1 MGQQG
6 REPNKLTPLAGTEP
20 NELTPQ
26 ERAAFEKELGD
37 FQPERPMDGD
47 DATGAPSGKRYS
59 REVAFRAWEYLERH
73 DPAQPLP
80 TWVSAYLRSVAGKV
94 LGDLGPLGSLSPAS
108 AHAALGLAGEQW
120 PKHHP
125 ESVFAIINAWLDPDG
140 PGGALVDGRKAGAVR
155 YIEAYMGNDP
165 NVQVDTV
172 IEWYRKGQKAHK
184 RQGS

>member
-6 REPNKLTPLAGTEP
+6 REPNKLTP
-20 NELTPQ
+20 Q
-26 ERAAFEKELGD
+26 ERAVIEKELGD
-37 FQPERPMDGD
+37 FKPERPMDSH

-73 DPAQPLP
+73 DPAEPLP
-80 TWVSAYLRSVAGKV
+80 TWVSAYLRGVAGKV

-108 AHAALGLAGEQW
+108 AHAALGLVGEQW

-125 ESVFAIINAWLDPDG
+125 ESVFAIINAWLDPDC
-140 PGGALVDGRKAGAVR
+140 PGGPLVDGRKAGAVR
-155 YIEAYMGNDP
+155 YIEEYMGNDP

-184 RQGS
+184 RQES